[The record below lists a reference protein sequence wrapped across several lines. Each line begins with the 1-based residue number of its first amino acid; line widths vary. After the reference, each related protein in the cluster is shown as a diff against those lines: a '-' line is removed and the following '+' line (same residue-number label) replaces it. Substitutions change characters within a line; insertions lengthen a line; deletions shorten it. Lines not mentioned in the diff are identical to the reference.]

1 MWDCRAGARAES
13 WWMSDGGFLRF
24 SVFNNFLYLKKFL
37 FKFSVR
43 NVHVLFSEV
52 SLTHVNWI
60 VKLAQLYVFFLLCF
74 NSFFPF
80 VFIFHHFLNQLVF
93 SSHFSFGVF
102 YTVFYGL
109 QE

>member
-43 NVHVLFSEV
+43 NVHVLFGEV
-52 SLTHVNWI
+52 SLTR
-60 VKLAQLYVFFLLCF
+60 QLDCETCTVVCFFLTL
-74 NSFFPF
+74 
-80 VFIFHHFLNQLVF
+80 L
-93 SSHFSFGVF
+93 
-102 YTVFYGL
+102 
-109 QE
+109 